1 MRTHALAPILVVLA
15 ACSTSTD
22 GWSSAD
28 DSADAMDTATTDTSS
43 TDTAQ
48 DTGTDT
54 GDTGGSA
61 VDTADTSDTGPDT
74 GGDTSDTADT
84 GASDPGCRSGAS
96 MHTGTVLAALPW
108 NRSGDPA
115 DVWARLTLGADGT
128 LTDTGARLT
137 MGRATVGQV
146 AFSPDG
152 TLVIAATERGA
163 LAIYD
168 VTHDTVVDTA
178 WDGGFSATSVTF
190 DPSGEIAWVVDGNW
204 PESGGGLWRVR
215 IGCDTGIPSDPV
227 RVLEAKNPAKFVQV
241 DATTWALVGREIPG
255 TSTGDDVAFVRVRG
269 ETVSVIGGAD
279 PFGDEEAIVSD
290 AALMGDV
297 VVIGDN
303 SSFSGVP
310 NRIVGA
316 DLAGARHG
324 PLEVE
329 DPMGFGAFPGG
340 QDALLVSSGFGD
352 ALYVVDRALGRAT
365 RVRTSAAVQL
375 PGSIVTMDAGAD
387 RLALVAEVSGLR
399 RVRLGASGTATDLG
413 VTSLGGGM
421 TGMIGAIGVAP

>member
-1 MRTHALAPILVVLA
+1 MRTLALASLLLT
-15 ACSTSTD
+15 ACSTSKD
-22 GWSSAD
+22 GWSGGTDTADTD
-28 DSADAMDTATTDTSS
+28 DSAVGDTANDSGVDTADTGDTQDTATDSA
-43 TDTAQ
+43 DTAT

-54 GDTGGSA
+54 ADTG
-61 VDTADTSDTGPDT
+61 
-74 GGDTSDTADT
+74 DT

-96 MHTGTVLAALPW
+96 SHTGTVLAALPW
-108 NRSGDPA
+108 NRSGDPV
-115 DVWARLTLGADGT
+115 DVWARLTLGTDGT
-128 LTDTGARLT
+128 LTDSGRRLT

-152 TLVIAATERGA
+152 SLALAVTERGA
-163 LAIYD
+163 LAVYD
-168 VTHDTVVDTA
+168 VTHDMVVDTA

-255 TSTGDDVAFVRVRG
+255 TSTGDDLAFVRVRG
-269 ETVSVIGGAD
+269 ESVTVIGGAD

-290 AALMGDV
+290 AALVNDV
-297 VVIGDN
+297 VAIGDN
-303 SSFSGVP
+303 NSFSGLP

-316 DLAGARHG
+316 DVAGATYG
-324 PLEVE
+324 PLEIE

-352 ALYVVDRALGRAT
+352 ALYVVDRTLGRAT
-365 RVRTSAAVQL
+365 RLRTSASVQL
-375 PGSIVTMDAGAD
+375 PGSIVTLDAGAD
-387 RLALVAEVSGLR
+387 RIALVAEVSGVR
-399 RVRLGASGTATDLG
+399 SVRLAASGTATDLG
-413 VTSLGGGM
+413 VTTLGGGM